1 MFDLFH
7 VLTINALGCH
17 LNFKLIFFFFWFMN
31 IDIGEIFFLTM
42 NKGEQGKGDVVRVK
56 AL

>member
-17 LNFKLIFFFFWFMN
+17 LNFKLIFFFWFMN

>member
-1 MFDLFH
+1 MS
-7 VLTINALGCH
+7 
-17 LNFKLIFFFFWFMN
+17 FKLQTDFFFFFWFMN

-42 NKGEQGKGDVVRVK
+42 NKGEQGKGVVVRVK